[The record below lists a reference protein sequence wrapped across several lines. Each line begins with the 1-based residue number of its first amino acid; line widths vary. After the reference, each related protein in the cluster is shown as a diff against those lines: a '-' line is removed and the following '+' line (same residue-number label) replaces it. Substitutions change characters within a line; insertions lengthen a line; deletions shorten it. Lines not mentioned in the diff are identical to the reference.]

1 MAIGICKP
9 LRRIAEPFAPIST
22 SAPSRRFEH
31 QAALAL
37 LRQHG
42 VALVISAD
50 HRRALAHL
58 EEIEGGEQRKVG
70 AFVKDQRRLQTAV
83 GQEDA
88 IGKLWKLFAI
98 SRHAEFLPAN
108 KRHLFRQAGYP
119 RRVAW
124 QSQAAEAVI
133 ANF

>member
-1 MAIGICKP
+1 
-9 LRRIAEPFAPIST
+9 
-22 SAPSRRFEH
+22 
-31 QAALAL
+31 L

-50 HRRALAHL
+50 HRRALARL

-98 SRHAEFLPAN
+98 SRHAEFLPA
-108 KRHLFRQAGYP
+108 REQAVFIPPGRLSSP
-119 RRVAW
+119 RGLAKPSCRSSHREFLMALRGW
-124 QSQAAEAVI
+124 ISAT
-133 ANF
+133 